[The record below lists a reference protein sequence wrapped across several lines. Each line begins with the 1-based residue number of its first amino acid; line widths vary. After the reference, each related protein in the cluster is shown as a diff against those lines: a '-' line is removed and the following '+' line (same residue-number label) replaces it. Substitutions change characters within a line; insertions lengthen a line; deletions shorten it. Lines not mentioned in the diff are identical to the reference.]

1 MRYKNIKNQIHRIN
15 LLLFLDG
22 RQREDHMLKTFE
34 KGVLRKTC
42 VSSMDKVT
50 EAGENRV
57 PNGLMV

>member
-1 MRYKNIKNQIHRIN
+1 
-15 LLLFLDG
+15 
-22 RQREDHMLKTFE
+22 MLKTFE